1 MDEQSTHTLIIYGNW
16 DLNHDHIDL
25 FTMCGENKI
34 VQQGKKLSSQEG
46 RFKSDSDSGY
56 LCIQVI
62 FIKEIEMSPFLL
74 LIDSCICIVSF
85 YKIKRHFN
93 MSNAG

>member
-1 MDEQSTHTLIIYGNW
+1 
-16 DLNHDHIDL
+16 
-25 FTMCGENKI
+25 MCGENKI

-85 YKIKRHFN
+85 YKSKRHFN
-93 MSNAG
+93 MSKIG

>member
-1 MDEQSTHTLIIYGNW
+1 
-16 DLNHDHIDL
+16 
-25 FTMCGENKI
+25 MCGENKI

-93 MSNAG
+93 MSKIGSFFFFFFTLLYCIGFAIH